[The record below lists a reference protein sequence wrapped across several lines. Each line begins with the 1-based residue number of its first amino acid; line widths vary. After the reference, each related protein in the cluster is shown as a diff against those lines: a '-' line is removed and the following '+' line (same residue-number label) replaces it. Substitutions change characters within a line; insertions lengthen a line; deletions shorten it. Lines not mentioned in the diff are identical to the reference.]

1 MQRYGGI
8 YASRQFDNQTEDKS
22 RKKRCQEIRVESV
35 HERKKKRAPYN
46 VKYLTFFSHK
56 RLQSTAE
63 EQLLVNGGKQNGGYH
78 QNRIIA
84 VCQSDRVFCYVYPDK
99 SVKRIG
105 KRVEHKRAESEYKKA
120 AQYCAD
126 IAETHHFHSE
136 KLFVRRVGRKFF
148 QQIRRASKQSNAD
161 YADYDFFIRK
171 IKQTENGQNGAHD
184 KRKYARKY
192 SLSHKNPFYLSRNKP
207 SSVIRIS
214 TRTSNLPRGS
224 FFSILSA

>member
-8 YASRQFDNQTEDKS
+8 YAPCQFDNQPEDKS
-22 RKKRCQEIRVESV
+22 RKKRCQEIRVKSV
-35 HERKKKRAPYN
+35 HEREKKRTPDN

-56 RLQSTAE
+56 RLQSAAE
-63 EQLLVNGGKQNGGYH
+63 EQFLVNGGKQNGGYH

-105 KRVEHKRAESEYKKA
+105 KRVEHKRTESKNEKA
-120 AQYCAD
+120 AQYRTDVAK
-126 IAETHHFHSE
+126 THHFHSE

-148 QQIRRASKQSNAD
+148 QQIRRTRKQRNAD
-161 YADYDFFIRK
+161 YADYDFLIRE

-184 KRKYARKY
+184 KRKYTREY

-207 SSVIRIS
+207 SSVIRMS